1 MRANDIGSAWKTC
14 RRTFPRRPAFTLIE
28 LIIVIAIIGLL
39 VCLLFPAL
47 HFVRDLSLRSSCTN
61 NLRQVGLALSN
72 YEQRLQSV
80 PSVMITSYPPT
91 LPQLHTTWCALLLS
105 DIEERQLFKAYD
117 FGKRFDAPENAAV
130 VSEFIPIYV
139 CPAADYSTIDGFG
152 PSNFALAPGA
162 GLGRRYIGPE
172 RVIVAGEVVK
182 NNVGWARPYLAV
194 DYERMYGFPYSVSRA
209 IASGIKCAKRG
220 FNVISN
226 CPDQIED
233 FTQFSSAHRGG
244 ANFLFS
250 DGRVTFLA
258 NEMDADL
265 FEEMLTPKKE

>member
-1 MRANDIGSAWKTC
+1 MCANVIRSAGSGY

-28 LIIVIAIIGLL
+28 LVIVIAIIGLL

-61 NLRQVGLALSN
+61 NLRQVGLALAN
-72 YEQRLQSV
+72 YEQRLQATL
-80 PSVMITSYPPT
+80 PEMITAWPPT
-91 LPQLHTTWCALLLS
+91 LPQLHTTWCALLLA

-117 FGKRFDAPENAAV
+117 FGKRFDAPENATV

-139 CPAADYSTIDGFG
+139 CPAADYSAIDGFG
-152 PSNFALAPGA
+152 PSNFALAPGFR
-162 GLGRRYIGPE
+162 LGRKYMGPD
-172 RVIVAGEVVK
+172 RLIIAGEVVK
-182 NNVGWARPYLAV
+182 NNVGWARPYFASEFDRL
-194 DYERMYGFPYSVSRA
+194 GFAYSVFRFG
-209 IASGIKCAKRG
+209 ASGIECAKRG

-226 CPDQIED
+226 CPDKIED
-233 FTQFSSAHRGG
+233 FAQFSSAHRGG